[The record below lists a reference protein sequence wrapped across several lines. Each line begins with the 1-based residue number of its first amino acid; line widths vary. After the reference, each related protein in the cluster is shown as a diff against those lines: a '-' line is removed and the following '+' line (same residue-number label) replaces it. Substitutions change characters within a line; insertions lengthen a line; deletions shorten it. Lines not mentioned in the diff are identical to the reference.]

1 MKTFDII
8 SKRILIMTA
17 TIISFVFAVV
27 SIFAV
32 PLNKSIEFTGGAV
45 FEVFAPSENFDQLQ
59 KYSQNIHASLV
70 KVGGEKYTIKT
81 ASSQNFDK
89 LAEDISQ
96 FARIDSRSIVA
107 PSMTGSLIKKSI
119 YSVVFSVL
127 AVFCYILI
135 RFNTYYSF
143 GAIVTIVHDLI
154 LSIAFIKLMHIEF
167 GISTIAAL
175 LTIVGYS
182 VNDTVII
189 YDKIRASL
197 SAKCNFKER
206 LNQAIN
212 STLPRTIGTS
222 LTTVLAILPVLFFTS
237 GDIHNFC
244 AIVIFGI
251 AIGTVSS
258 IAVSALFLIPFE
270 GKIID
275 IIKLRE
281 QSA

>member
-8 SKRILIMTA
+8 SKRIPIISA
-17 TIISFVFAVV
+17 TIISFVFAVI
-27 SIFAV
+27 SIFFFQ
-32 PLNKSIEFTGGAV
+32 LNKSIEFTGGAV
-45 FEVFAPSENFDQLQ
+45 FEVSVRDENIQKLQ
-59 KYSQNIHASLV
+59 QYAGDINASLL
-70 KVGGEKYTIKT
+70 KVSGEKYIVKT
-81 ASSQNFDK
+81 TNSQNFKSVFDEI
-89 LAEDISQ
+89 AQIC
-96 FARIDSRSIVA
+96 RIDSSSIVA
-107 PSMTGSLIKKSI
+107 PSMTSSLIKKSV
-119 YSVVFSVL
+119 YSIIFSVL

-135 RFNTYYSF
+135 RFNTYYSL
-143 GAIVTIVHDLI
+143 GAIITIVHDLI
-154 LSIAFIKLMHIEF
+154 LSIAFIKIMHIEF

-197 SAKCNFKER
+197 GAKCNFKER
-206 LNQAIN
+206 LNQAVN

-222 LTTVLAILPVLFFTS
+222 LTTILAILPVIFFTT
-237 GDIHNFC
+237 GDIQNFC

-251 AIGTVSS
+251 CVGTLSS

-270 GKIID
+270 RRIID